1 MRSIKRMSALLLSLV
16 LLVSG
21 LPVDLTQR
29 AADRYGQEIV
39 SDVAV
44 VDAAAA
50 KPTDLS
56 ISIKKKRSSK
66 VTVTAKWSASAD
78 YYNVDLSYSTPTGAT
93 GTVSGTVAENS
104 MTYDFKQ
111 SEGINYT
118 YTLKVAGV
126 SYDGSQSATAQ
137 KTKKYRLVGKATK
150 KVKKIIKKNIK
161 SSWSDYQKVKYVH
174 DWMIKNISYDQS
186 ETIPAKSFTFA
197 GAILKKKAVC
207 KGYAETFMVFME
219 LLGIPVK
226 YVPSVEQGN
235 HAWNM
240 VKVSGKWY
248 HIDVT
253 WDDPLGMDSVT
264 NSYPVY
270 DYFLQSTNNFQSK
283 SAEKGN
289 GYEHFYSTSKF
300 PKCSSTTYD
309 NDGSKEGYW
318 EAVPGDTSGS
328 MYNDTFSV
336 WKNGVAQ

>member
-1 MRSIKRMSALLLSLV
+1 MRPFKRFGAFILSLA

-21 LPVDLTQR
+21 LPIETLGSISDYLASDAV
-29 AADRYGQEIV
+29 ADA
-39 SDVAV
+39 SVAF
-44 VDAAAA
+44 AQAK

-56 ISIKKKRSSK
+56 ISVKKKSGST

-78 YYNVDLSYSTPTGAT
+78 YYAVDLGYSTPTGAS
-93 GTVSGTVAENS
+93 GNVSGTVGENS
-104 MTYDFKQ
+104 MSYDFIQ
-111 SEGINYT
+111 NEGINYT
-118 YTLKVAGV
+118 YTLKVSGV
-126 SYDGSQSATAQ
+126 GNNGSQSAVAK

-161 SSWSDYQKVKYVH
+161 SSWSDYKKVKYVH
-174 DWMIKNISYDQS
+174 DWIVKNVSYDNS
-186 ETIPAKSFTFA
+186 SVTPDASFTFK
-197 GAILKKKAVC
+197 GALLKKKAVC
-207 KGYAETFMVFME
+207 QGYSETFMVFME

-226 YVPSVEQGN
+226 FVPSVDQGN

-270 DYFLQSTNNFQSK
+270 DFFLQSTKNFQSK
-283 SAEKGN
+283 NTQN
-289 GYEHFYSTSKF
+289 GYEHTYSTSKY
-300 PKCSSTTYD
+300 PKCSSTIYD
-309 NDGSKEGYW
+309 NDGCKDSYT
-318 EAVPGDTSGS
+318 EAVPGDTSGYAY
-328 MYNDTFSV
+328 YNTFHV